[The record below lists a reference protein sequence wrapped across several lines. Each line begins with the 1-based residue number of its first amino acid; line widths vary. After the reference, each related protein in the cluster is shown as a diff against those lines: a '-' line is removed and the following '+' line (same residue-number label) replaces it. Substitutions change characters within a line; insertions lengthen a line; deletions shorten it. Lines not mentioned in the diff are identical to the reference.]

1 MIRFIKEENKL
12 VLHSCLK
19 DRLKDESMA
28 VVCAVLT
35 LKHFV
40 TVISAQDNPLE
51 VLLEL
56 FELAR
61 HNKWN
66 AKALA
71 YLLAHVG
78 NSIT

>member
-1 MIRFIKEENKL
+1 

-19 DRLKDESMA
+19 DRLKDESMT
-28 VVCAVLT
+28 VVCAVLN
-35 LKHFV
+35 LKQFLK
-40 TVISAQDNPLE
+40 VISSNDNHLD

-56 FELAR
+56 LEHAR
-61 HNKWN
+61 HSSWN

-78 NSIT
+78 NSTT